1 MIVSLSLI
9 RCDTVLRLE
18 CQQIVTHYLTVS
30 CCVQSATVLRMSVNG
45 VQHLTCLRP
54 SLGLDCILIA
64 LRLKRLMILH
74 ETQDNYYN

>member
-30 CCVQSATVLRMSVNG
+30 CCVQSATVLRMSVIG
-45 VQHLTCLRP
+45 VPHLTCLRP
-54 SLGLDCILIA
+54 RRSLDNVLIA
-64 LRLKRLMILH
+64 LRLSRLTRLA
-74 ETQDNYYN
+74 ETLSSLL

>member
-30 CCVQSATVLRMSVNG
+30 CRVQSATVLRMSVNG
-45 VQHLTCLRP
+45 VPHLTCLRP
-54 SLGLDCILIA
+54 RPSLDNVLIA
-64 LRLKRLMILH
+64 LRLKRLTILA
-74 ETQDNYYN
+74 ETQKSIL